1 MCTRYTTQLICIFS
15 QSRGKD
21 TYLYLLQVW
30 SCFRLICMRSMW
42 SEKQLLSGSQLII
55 LLFGLTMIYYTALSH
70 YSYRF
75 QHMQCHHTA
84 STWLTHIHSLPP
96 RPYLNVLPCGYT
108 EMALRYTRRSVGN
121 MWYRLQL
128 KCVPLEDLFRTKPV
142 VKSINWG
149 QISERAR
156 YHRLVASLTHVGIG
170 TLIFFLI

>member
-1 MCTRYTTQLICIFS
+1 
-15 QSRGKD
+15 
-21 TYLYLLQVW
+21 
-30 SCFRLICMRSMW
+30 MRSMW

-96 RPYLNVLPCGYT
+96 RPYLWVDGTVVY
-108 EMALRYTRRSVGN
+108 
-121 MWYRLQL
+121 YRLQL

-142 VKSINWG
+142 VKSINSG

-170 TLIFFLI
+170 TLKNFLI